1 NAPKGS
7 PVAWFKREVQDAP
20 GTGLGGNPETMMQIH
35 QGKRTYDP
43 DKAVWEESF
52 VSLLMS
58 VKDMDGQKLKH
69 VTEIIKSERPEPDVR
84 S

>member
-1 NAPKGS
+1 
-7 PVAWFKREVQDAP
+7 
-20 GTGLGGNPETMMQIH
+20 MQISH
-35 QGKRTYDP
+35 GKRTYDE

-58 VKDMDGQKLKH
+58 VKDMDVQKLKR
-69 VTEIIKSERPEPDVR
+69 VTDIIKSERPEPDLQ